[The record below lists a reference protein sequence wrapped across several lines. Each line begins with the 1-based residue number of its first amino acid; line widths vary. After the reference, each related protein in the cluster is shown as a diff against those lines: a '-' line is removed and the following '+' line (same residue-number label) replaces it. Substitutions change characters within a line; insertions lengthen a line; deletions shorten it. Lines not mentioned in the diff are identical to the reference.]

1 MVPIHVD
8 SWSKEI
14 KLTLKREYK
23 DKNKIIFIKSKR
35 ILTSFK

>member
-23 DKNKIIFIKSKR
+23 DKNKIIFIKSKVK
-35 ILTSFK
+35 LAPVK